1 MMRKTFGQFE
11 PPQEL
16 NPTGSQTKA
25 STPPIMGAPMPNAG
39 MKNQNMGNVSPPK
52 DKPSPKQFAQRQA
65 AGKRLNKMPNRSPLG
80 PITGGPAKPQARPQA
95 RSQQQQQQQEP
106 VGTGDRWMGELW
118 QGLTLNDQPQGGFA
132 MGGKVGN
139 TPSPE
144 MDLYNKVTM
153 ELESGGVGGFA
164 HGGMVEKSRE
174 IASKGRNG
182 DTMLMHIQ
190 PQELEG
196 LQSLLGPVTINP
208 ETGNPEAF
216 AWFAALPLLGKLAV
230 GALGGGALGAGI
242 GGIAGGKEGALKGLA
257 MGSMLGTGAAGL
269 GAAAGVGAG
278 AGASAVPSALAPAVA
293 TPGVAAGTGPLAAS
307 TPAVASQ
314 IAAGKAAAA
323 ANLANLTGASSTLA
337 PGAGVL
343 APGFGGGVA
352 ASQIPAGLTGQ
363 AAVDATMKA
372 GMSGAGFQP
381 TGLSAAAKK
390 GLAKAGASG
399 LQSIMNQSESQE
411 QSPPPMPAPAPA
423 PRRYEGGE
431 SPYEEMKR
439 RRLAR
444 SGSLPGSGGIV

>member
-11 PPQEL
+11 SPQEV

-52 DKPSPKQFAQRQA
+52 DKPSPKQFAQRQD
-65 AGKRLNKMPNRSPLG
+65 AGKRLKKMPDQSPLG
-80 PITGGPAKPQARPQA
+80 PITGGPTKPQARPQA
-95 RSQQQQQQQEP
+95 RPQMQKQQQEP

-139 TPSPE
+139 SSNPG

-153 ELESGGVGGFA
+153 ELEAGGIGGYA
-164 HGGMVEKSRE
+164 EGGMVEKSRE

-190 PQELEG
+190 PQELQG
-196 LQSLLGPVTINP
+196 LQSLLGPLTINP

-216 AWFAALPLLGKLAV
+216 ILESILATALLT
-230 GALGGGALGAGI
+230 GGGAGI
-242 GGIAGGKEGALKGLA
+242 GALAGGKEGAAKGALI
-257 MGSMLGTGAAGL
+257 GLGIGAG
-269 GAAAGVGAG
+269 GAAAAGFAGAG
-278 AGASAVPSALAPAVA
+278 AGGAGLLAGTKGAG
-293 TPGVAAGTGPLAAS
+293 GVTAGTGPLAAS
-307 TPAVASQ
+307 TPAVGSQ
-314 IAAGKAAAA
+314 IAAGKTAAA
-323 ANLANLTGASSTLA
+323 ANLANLTGASTTLA

-343 APGFGGGVA
+343 APGYGGGVM

-363 AAVDATMKA
+363 AAIDATMKA
-372 GMSGAGFQP
+372 GMSGAGLQP
-381 TGLSAAAKK
+381 AGLSAAAKK

-399 LQSIMNQSESQE
+399 LSSLMSQSESQ
-411 QSPPPMPAPAPA
+411 QQAPPPSAPPPPPAAPNRREMP
-423 PRRYEGGE
+423 
-431 SPYEEMKR
+431 SPEEIR
-439 RRLAR
+439 RRRMMDGKR
-444 SGSLPGSGGIV
+444 SGIAGSGRII